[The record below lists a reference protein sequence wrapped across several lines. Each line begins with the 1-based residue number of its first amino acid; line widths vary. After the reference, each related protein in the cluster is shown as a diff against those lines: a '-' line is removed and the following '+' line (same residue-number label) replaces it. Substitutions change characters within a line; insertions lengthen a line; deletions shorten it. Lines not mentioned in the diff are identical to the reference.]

1 MVVRISYKISR
12 NQPAYRS
19 IISGIL
25 QSYWIINVR
34 LIYRLFNNYK
44 PMATFSTNRF
54 FNSGKK
60 NWPKY
65 RLNIL
70 NSIKDKCDK
79 QATFVGFSLNKGL
92 FFHNFRYLHQNYSK
106 NRSLYAIHL
115 KLVSGYEIRLYSFW
129 RKKSTCNWCYAPR
142 WLPNKSKQEQVV

>member
-1 MVVRISYKISR
+1 MRGSWANLVVVRISYKISR

-106 NRSLYAIHL
+106 NRSLYAILL
-115 KLVSGYEIRLYSFW
+115 KLVSGYEITLYSF
-129 RKKSTCNWCYAPR
+129 
-142 WLPNKSKQEQVV
+142 